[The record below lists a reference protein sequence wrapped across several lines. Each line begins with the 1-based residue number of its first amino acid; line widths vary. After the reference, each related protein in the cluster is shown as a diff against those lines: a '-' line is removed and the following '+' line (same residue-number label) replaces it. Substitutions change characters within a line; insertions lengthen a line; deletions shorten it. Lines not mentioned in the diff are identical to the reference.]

1 MKDTKE
7 KETKR
12 FRLQSILKLHNRIL
26 DDRLITIAKTCAT
39 IIDAINN
46 KEVKDNKDIVD
57 LLENMLN
64 FIALTGSHNN
74 YVVAASKELQLSSE
88 QSELSKLYRLVTQ
101 SLEEHEQN
109 VINDVKKEA
118 EEQKA
123 KQKIK
128 KTSTYTIT
136 ANSKEDAVKQLLKIL
151 EEEK

>member
-26 DDRLITIAKTCAT
+26 DDRLITIAKTCAS
-39 IIDAINN
+39 IMDSINS
-46 KEVKDNKDIVD
+46 KEVSDTKDIVD
-57 LLENMLN
+57 LLEQMLN

-74 YVVAASKELQLSSE
+74 YVVTASKELQLSSE
-88 QSELSKLYRLVTQ
+88 QSELSKLYRLVTE

-128 KTSTYTIT
+128 KTSTYTFT

>member
-26 DDRLITIAKTCAT
+26 DDRLLTIAKTCAS
-39 IIDAINN
+39 IMDSINS
-46 KEVKDNKDIVD
+46 KEVSDTKDIVD
-57 LLENMLN
+57 LLEQMLN

-74 YVVAASKELQLSSE
+74 YVVTASKELQLSSE
-88 QSELSKLYRLVTQ
+88 QSELSKLYRLVTE

-128 KTSTYTIT
+128 KTSTYTFT